1 MTTFTPQF
9 APDAIKSEWFSNV
22 KGDLLAGLVV
32 ALALI
37 PEAIAFS
44 ILAGVDPKVG
54 LYASFCIAIIT
65 SFTGGR
71 PAMISAATG
80 AMALLM
86 VTLVK
91 EHGLQYLF
99 ITTIVTGILQILFGV
114 LKLGRYM
121 KFVPKAVMV
130 GFVNALAILIFQA
143 QLEHFLGESW
153 IIYPIVLIG
162 LAIIYILPRFTK
174 AIPSPLVAIVGITA
188 FAVLTNSPLRT
199 VGDMG
204 ELPSSLPIFLI
215 PNVPFTLETLQIVLP
230 FALPLALVGL
240 IESLLT
246 ATIVDDMTDTG
257 SDKNREATGQG
268 IANIVT
274 GFFGGMAGCAMIGQS
289 VINVG
294 SGGRTRLSTLSAGL
308 YLLVFILFL
317 GPVLKVIPMGALVA
331 VMIMVSINTFD
342 WSSFPNMR
350 SYPLSET
357 IVMIAT
363 VATVL
368 ITHNLAWGVLLGVL
382 LSCLFFARTIAK
394 VISVKSDLNEQT
406 NTRTYRVDGPLF
418 FVSTDEFL
426 GHFDYSESLD
436 SVVLDLT
443 NTQLWDGTAVA
454 AIDKIV
460 LKFRKQGVPVTLK
473 GMNEASEGLVSDIAI
488 HNRPGAQLASH

>member
-1 MTTFTPQF
+1 MATYSEQF
-9 APDAIKSEWFSNV
+9 SPANIKSEWFSNV

-65 SFTGGR
+65 SFVGGR

-91 EHGLQYLF
+91 DHGLEYLF
-99 ITTIVTGILQILFGV
+99 LTTIATGILQIIFGV
-114 LKLGRYM
+114 LRLGRYM

-143 QLEHFLGESW
+143 QFEHFYGESW
-153 IIYPIVLIG
+153 MIYPIVLAG
-162 LAIIYILPRFTK
+162 LAIIYILPRFTT
-174 AIPSPLVAIVGITA
+174 AIPSPLIAIAAITI
-188 FAVLTNSPLRT
+188 FALFTNSPLRT

-204 ELPSSLPIFLI
+204 ELPSTLPVFLI
-215 PNVPFTLETLQIVLP
+215 PKVPFTFETLRIIMP
-230 FALPLALVGL
+230 YALPLALVGL

-246 ATIVDDMTDTG
+246 ASIVDDMTDTD
-257 SDKNREATGQG
+257 SDKNREAKGQG

-331 VMIMVSINTFD
+331 VMVMVSLNTFD
-342 WSSFPNMR
+342 WSSLPNMR
-350 SYPLSET
+350 TYPKSET
-357 IVMIAT
+357 MVMLAT
-363 VATVL
+363 VSTVL
-368 ITHNLAWGVLLGVL
+368 LTHNLAWGVLLGVL
-382 LSCLFFARTIAK
+382 LSCLFFARKIAK
-394 VISVKSDLNEQT
+394 IIKVKSFLSDDQT
-406 NTRTYRVDGPLF
+406 ERTYRVTGPLF
-418 FVSTDEFL
+418 FVSTEEFL
-426 GHFDYSESLD
+426 EQFDFAERLD
-436 SVVLDLT
+436 NVVLDLS
-443 NTQLWDGTAVA
+443 NAGLWDGTAVA
-454 AIDKIV
+454 AIDKVV
-460 LKFRKQGVPVTLK
+460 LKFRKNNVPVSIE
-473 GMNEASEGLVSDIAI
+473 GMNKPSAQLVENIAT
-488 HNRPGAQLASH
+488 HNREGAQLPMH